1 MSPWF
6 YGVSEASVS
15 KLDDLASWRFLVA
28 FSKAGTLSA
37 AAQSL
42 DVDVSAVSRGIAGLE
57 KALGCELIRHN
68 ARPMEL
74 SDTGKFVLRRMT
86 QILRAHDSLMQKVL
100 DENRALSG
108 NIRLSSAPGFAAR
121 RLTPLLQRFHELQQ
135 QITVEILS
143 GYKTGDVQ
151 KGLCDV
157 ATITGEPSL
166 PGLVY
171 MSRGRNVYLP
181 VASPLYIQ
189 KHGMPIDPVSLRLHT
204 GLVYS
209 GPVREETK
217 VLYRGEKAEPVTYAS
232 SIRSTDILAIRSA
245 LLEGMGVA
253 VDMPLV
259 QIVEDVLAGRLVAI
273 LPGWFRPPIEC
284 FIVAS
289 QQAWHMKRVRIFLE
303 WYAKQMQALFASYES
318 QVSDVV
324 GLPRDNGQYDRNT
337 LYRTSRRPNPAPTLT
352 PGRIGRV

>member
-1 MSPWF
+1 M
-6 YGVSEASVS
+6 S
-15 KLDDLASWRFLVA
+15 KLDDLAAWRYLIA
-28 FSKAGTLSA
+28 FAKTGTLSA
-37 AAQSL
+37 AADL
-42 DVDVSAVSRGIAGLE
+42 LGVDVSNISRAIAGLE

-68 ARPMEL
+68 SRPMDL
-74 SDTGKFVLRRMT
+74 SETGKLVVKRMT
-86 QILRAHDSLMQKVL
+86 PIVKAHDSLMQKII
-100 DENRALSG
+100 DDNSALTG

-121 RLTPLLQRFHELQQ
+121 RLTPLLQRFYEMHPG
-135 QITVEILS
+135 ITVEILS
-143 GYKTGDVQ
+143 GYKPVDVQ

-166 PGLVY
+166 PGLCY

-181 VASPLYIQ
+181 VASPVYIQ

-204 GLVYS
+204 GLVYN

-217 VLYRGEKAEPVTYAS
+217 FLYRGDKAEPITFAS
-232 SIRSTDILAIRSA
+232 CIRSTDILAIRNA

-259 QIVEDVLAGRLVAI
+259 QIYEDLLAGRLVAI
-273 LPGWFRPPIEC
+273 LPGWFHPPVEC

-289 QQAWHMKRVRIFLE
+289 HEAWHMKRVRIFLE
-303 WYAKQMQALFASYES
+303 WYAKAMQQLFSSYEA

-324 GLPRDNGQYDRNT
+324 GLPKDNTKYDRNK
-337 LYRTSRRPNPAPTLT
+337 LYRS
-352 PGRIGRV
+352 

>member
-1 MSPWF
+1 M
-6 YGVSEASVS
+6 S
-15 KLDDLASWRFLVA
+15 KLDDLAAWRYLIA
-28 FSKAGTLSA
+28 FAKTGTLSA
-37 AAQSL
+37 AADL
-42 DVDVSAVSRGIAGLE
+42 LGVDVSNISRAIAGLE

-68 ARPMEL
+68 SRPMDL
-74 SDTGKFVLRRMT
+74 SETGKLVVKRMT
-86 QILRAHDSLMQKVL
+86 PIVKAHDSLMQKII
-100 DENRALSG
+100 DDNSALTG

-121 RLTPLLQRFHELQQ
+121 RLTPLLQRFYEMHPG
-135 QITVEILS
+135 ITVEILS
-143 GYKTGDVQ
+143 GYKPVDVQ

-166 PGLVY
+166 PGLCY

-181 VASPLYIQ
+181 VASPVYIQ

-204 GLVYS
+204 GLVYN

-217 VLYRGEKAEPVTYAS
+217 VLYRGDKAKPITFAS
-232 SIRSTDILAIRSA
+232 CIRSTDILAIRNA

-259 QIVEDVLAGRLVAI
+259 QIYEDLLAGRLVAI
-273 LPGWFRPPIEC
+273 LPGWFHPPVEC

-289 QQAWHMKRVRIFLE
+289 HEAWHMKRVRIFLE
-303 WYAKQMQALFASYES
+303 WYAKAMQQLFSSYEA

-324 GLPRDNGQYDRNT
+324 GLPKDNTKYDRNK
-337 LYRTSRRPNPAPTLT
+337 LYRS
-352 PGRIGRV
+352 

>member
-1 MSPWF
+1 M
-6 YGVSEASVS
+6 S
-15 KLDDLASWRFLVA
+15 KLDDLAAWRYLIA
-28 FSKAGTLSA
+28 FAKTGTLSA
-37 AAQSL
+37 AADL
-42 DVDVSAVSRGIAGLE
+42 LGVDVSNISRAIAGLE

-68 ARPMEL
+68 SRPMDL
-74 SDTGKFVLRRMT
+74 SETGKLVVKRMT
-86 QILRAHDSLMQKVL
+86 PIVKAHDSLMQKII
-100 DENRALSG
+100 DDNSALTG

-121 RLTPLLQRFHELQQ
+121 RLTPLLQRFYEMHPG
-135 QITVEILS
+135 ITVEILS
-143 GYKTGDVQ
+143 GYKPVDVQ

-166 PGLVY
+166 PGLCY

-181 VASPLYIQ
+181 VASPVYIQ

-204 GLVYS
+204 GLVYN

-217 VLYRGEKAEPVTYAS
+217 VLYRGDKAEPITFAS
-232 SIRSTDILAIRSA
+232 CIRSTDILAIRNA

-259 QIVEDVLAGRLVAI
+259 QIYEDLLAGRLVAI
-273 LPGWFRPPIEC
+273 LPGWFHPPVEC

-289 QQAWHMKRVRIFLE
+289 HEAWHMKRVRIFLE
-303 WYAKQMQALFASYES
+303 WYAKAMQQLFSSYEA

-324 GLPRDNGQYDRNT
+324 DLPKDNTKYDRNK
-337 LYRTSRRPNPAPTLT
+337 LYRS
-352 PGRIGRV
+352 

>member
-1 MSPWF
+1 MHSTQNKTKIILFSQPLIK
-6 YGVSEASVS
+6 AMS
-15 KLDDLASWRFLVA
+15 KLDDLAAWRYLIA
-28 FSKAGTLSA
+28 FAKTGTLSA
-37 AAQSL
+37 AADL
-42 DVDVSAVSRGIAGLE
+42 LGVDVSNISRAIAGLE

-68 ARPMEL
+68 SRPMDL
-74 SDTGKFVLRRMT
+74 SETGKLVVKRMT
-86 QILRAHDSLMQKVL
+86 PIVKAHDSLMQKII
-100 DENRALSG
+100 DDNSALTG

-121 RLTPLLQRFHELQQ
+121 RLTPLLQRFYEMHPG
-135 QITVEILS
+135 ITVEILS
-143 GYKTGDVQ
+143 GYKPVDVQ

-166 PGLVY
+166 PGLCY

-181 VASPLYIQ
+181 VASPVYIQ

-204 GLVYS
+204 GLVYN

-217 VLYRGEKAEPVTYAS
+217 VLYRGDKAEPITFAS
-232 SIRSTDILAIRSA
+232 CIRSTDILAIRNA

-259 QIVEDVLAGRLVAI
+259 QIYEDLLAGRLVAI
-273 LPGWFRPPIEC
+273 LPGWFHPPVEC

-289 QQAWHMKRVRIFLE
+289 HEAWHMKRVRIFLE
-303 WYAKQMQALFASYES
+303 WYAKAMQQLFSSYET

-324 GLPRDNGQYDRNT
+324 GLPKDNTKYDRNK
-337 LYRTSRRPNPAPTLT
+337 LYRS
-352 PGRIGRV
+352 

>member
-1 MSPWF
+1 M
-6 YGVSEASVS
+6 S
-15 KLDDLASWRFLVA
+15 KLDDLAAWRYLIA
-28 FSKAGTLSA
+28 FAKTGTLSA
-37 AAQSL
+37 AADL
-42 DVDVSAVSRGIAGLE
+42 LGVEVSNISRAIAGLE

-68 ARPMEL
+68 SRPLDL
-74 SDTGKFVLRRMT
+74 SETGKLVVKRMT
-86 QILRAHDSLMQKVL
+86 PIVKAHDSLMQKII
-100 DENRALSG
+100 DDNSALTG

-121 RLTPLLQRFHELQQ
+121 RLTPLLQRFYEMHPG
-135 QITVEILS
+135 ITVEILS
-143 GYKTGDVQ
+143 GYKPVDVQ

-166 PGLVY
+166 PGLCY

-181 VASPLYIQ
+181 VASPVYIQ

-204 GLVYS
+204 GLVYN

-217 VLYRGEKAEPVTYAS
+217 VLYRGDKAEPITFAS
-232 SIRSTDILAIRSA
+232 CIRSTDILAIRNA

-259 QIVEDVLAGRLVAI
+259 QIYEDLLAGRLVAI
-273 LPGWFRPPIEC
+273 LPGWFHPPVEC

-289 QQAWHMKRVRIFLE
+289 HEAWHMKRVRIFLE
-303 WYAKQMQALFASYES
+303 WYAKAMQQLFSSYEA

-324 GLPRDNGQYDRNT
+324 GLPKDNTKYDRNK
-337 LYRTSRRPNPAPTLT
+337 LYRS
-352 PGRIGRV
+352 